1 MQKKIE
7 TFFENLH
14 VGNRST
20 PLSRIE
26 RSSVVC
32 EHSGCLV
39 IRLYRDTGLMGLHGD
54 MYGIYR
60 EI

>member
-1 MQKKIE
+1 M
-7 TFFENLH
+7 H

-20 PLSRIE
+20 PLSRTE

-39 IRLYRDTGLMGLHGD
+39 IGLYRDTGLMGLHGLITGYKANIED
-54 MYGIYR
+54 MGLYGFI
-60 EI
+60 